1 MERTLNGVSVL
12 LLAPRFY
19 GYETEIVNN
28 LVEQGATVTYVN
40 NHPSKIYETLIG
52 ISRHFKIGTK
62 WLINHFAHRVY
73 SDIKNLKFDRV
84 LVINGMAITH
94 EITSL
99 IRTNNL
105 NVNGIM
111 TLYYWDCLAQV
122 YDDVCRWED
131 FDRILT
137 FDPED
142 YKVHQNRME
151 FLPLFYCDKYWNKS
165 TSNILY
171 DAMIVGTFSLTRLKF
186 VNNVKINNPELSI
199 DSYLY
204 VPKWQIKLH
213 KTFRKHYYWVDYK
226 DLKHKKLGFQQVK
239 DLYLASRAAIDI
251 PMPGQNGLTIR
262 TIESLA
268 MHRKIITTNESIKN
282 YDFYSPKDIYVLSP
296 NDYKL
301 PSKEWFETP
310 FSIDDEIIEKYSIS
324 NWTDK
329 LIG

>member
-1 MERTLNGVSVL
+1 MGKKLKGAKVL

-19 GYETEIVNN
+19 GYEIEIVNK
-28 LVEQGATVTYVN
+28 LKEQGAEVTFVH
-40 NHPSKIYETLIG
+40 NHPSKVYETLIG
-52 ISRHFKIGTK
+52 ISRQLKYGTK

-73 SDIKNLKFDRV
+73 KEIKMLKFDRV

-99 IRTNNL
+99 IRINNL
-105 NVNGIM
+105 NDNGIM

-122 YDDVCRWED
+122 FDDVSRWED

-137 FDPED
+137 FDPAD
-142 YKVHQNRME
+142 YKEHKSRME
-151 FLPLFYCDKYWNKS
+151 FLPLFYCDKYWNNS
-165 TSNILY
+165 ATYLQY
-171 DAMIVGTFSLTRLKF
+171 DAMIVGTFSLTRLNF
-186 VNNVKINNPELSI
+186 VNSVKVNNPELNI

-204 VPKWQIKLH
+204 VPKWQIRLH
-213 KTFRKHYYWVDYK
+213 KTFRKHYKWVDYK
-226 DLKHKKLGFQQVK
+226 DLKFKKLGFQQVK
-239 DLYLASRAAIDI
+239 ELYLASRSAIDI

-268 MHRKIITTNESIKN
+268 MHRKIITTNQSIKN
-282 YDFYSPKDIYVLSP
+282 YDFYSPNDIYVLSP

-301 PSKEWFETP
+301 PSKDWFEKP
-310 FSIDDEIIEKYSIS
+310 FSIDDKIIETYSIT
-324 NWTDK
+324 NWMEK